1 MATHPTIDIDIK
13 KLDNDE
19 QVYVDKYMMKM
30 NSAILASREQLKS
43 VDSKI
48 YTCDLM
54 HEVC

>member
-1 MATHPTIDIDIK
+1 MATHPTINIDIK